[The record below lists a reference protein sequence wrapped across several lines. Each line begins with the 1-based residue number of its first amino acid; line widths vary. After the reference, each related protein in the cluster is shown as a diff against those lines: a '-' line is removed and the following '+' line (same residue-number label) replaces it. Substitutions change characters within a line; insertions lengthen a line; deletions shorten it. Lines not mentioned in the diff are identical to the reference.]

1 MVSRRILSPVTTLR
15 TSPLTNSLS
24 PWFHSRPGYQ
34 VTLSTA
40 MALNSTVGW
49 RKLQNATAMIL
60 YIHGFMDILYTVHC
74 IRSWTRID
82 RLRLSDTNLRLFP
95 CSSSSFRANLDPC
108 QTSQTVSSSLSFRAL
123 GTWLITIRI
132 SSDYG
137 LWWFI
142 DMKKSPLL
150 FHFLLSLRFRHS
162 QLFTIA
168 LLFFRDH
175 VACFLNTSNIFRNWF
190 WDSS

>member
-40 MALNSTVGW
+40 IALWGDENNF
-49 RKLQNATAMIL
+49 KMLQQWS
-60 YIHGFMDILYTVHC
+60 YIHGFMDLLYTVLVHC

-132 SSDYG
+132 SSDCG
-137 LWWFI
+137 LWWF
-142 DMKKSPLL
+142 MSWVHEMHEHRHEEKSLALP
-150 FHFLLSLRFRHS
+150 LSL
-162 QLFTIA
+162 
-168 LLFFRDH
+168 
-175 VACFLNTSNIFRNWF
+175 VTSI
-190 WDSS
+190 